1 VLGNNT
7 KMFPYEFESAE
18 KLLSDFWE
26 EVDIALNVLKEQR

>member
-1 VLGNNT
+1 
-7 KMFPYEFESAE
+7 MFPYEFESAE